1 VTDTEVKP
9 MVKQVRAERTRQ
21 ALIAA
26 AAIEF
31 DRQGY
36 AGTSLSA
43 VHRACGVTMGA
54 LTFHFPAKVQLATA
68 VCHEAEDVTR
78 QALARLVPADTLLP
92 VAEFTFVVARLLDE
106 EVTVRAAAR
115 LTQEQAVP
123 SHWHTVWRA
132 ALREVVAPT
141 RERPGPGPEPDEL
154 ELLAVYLT
162 TGAEAALRAGRT
174 GKEVRTHLE
183 CLWAL
188 VLDPGPPIAAVACP
202 TGADVL
208 PPSAGECPT
217 GAAACPVGDPPSP
230 SPPPSSAPSPSS
242 ASATKRLTP

>member
-54 LTFHFPAKVQLATA
+54 LTFHFPAKADLATA

-78 QALARLVPADTLLP
+78 RALARLAPASALPP
-92 VAEFTFVVARLLDE
+92 VAEVTFAVARLLDE

-123 SHWHTVWRA
+123 SRWRTVWRA
-132 ALREVVAPT
+132 ALRESVAPA
-141 RERPGPGPEPDEL
+141 RERPRPGPEPEEL

-162 TGAEAALRAGRT
+162 AGAEAALRAGRT
-174 GKEVRTHLE
+174 GKEVRTDLE

-188 VLDPGPPIAAVACP
+188 VLDPGPSITAEACP
-202 TGADVL
+202 PG
-208 PPSAGECPT
+208 AGECPT
-217 GAAACPVGDPPSP
+217 GADNPCPVGAPPSP
-230 SPPPSSAPSPSS
+230 TPTPAPFSSSS
-242 ASATKRLTP
+242 IASKRLTP

>member
-1 VTDTEVKP
+1 MTDTEVKP

-54 LTFHFPAKVQLATA
+54 LTFHFPAKADLATA
-68 VCHEAEDVTR
+68 VCHEAEDATR
-78 QALARLVPADTLLP
+78 HALARLTPAGTLLP

-123 SHWHTVWRA
+123 CHWHTVWRA

-141 RERPGPGPEPDEL
+141 RERPGPGPEPDLL

-162 TGAEAALRAGRT
+162 AGAEAALRAGRT

-188 VLDPGPPIAAVACP
+188 VFDPGPPIAAEACP
-202 TGADVL
+202 TGADL
-208 PPSAGECPT
+208 FPP
-217 GAAACPVGDPPSP
+217 GAAAPS
-230 SPPPSSAPSPSS
+230 SS
-242 ASATKRLTP
+242 ASSSTATKRLTP